1 MGLRF
6 EQFFPPPPALKPGQ
20 KWHVFVSYRS
30 DDRRW
35 VLKLHDALRHLKYEV
50 FVDQF
55 VLNAGGALSS
65 SLDEGIE
72 KSGTAIIIWS
82 KNYKTSNWTEG
93 EYNALQGRRR
103 AEREF
108 GLVVASLDTTP
119 VGGMLSGDIT
129 TDFSNQPDGPCG
141 LTLLRLVLGLL
152 KRPLPEGAVEAATE
166 IDTARKRYMAQIKAA
181 RQNDDPDRL
190 IELAQSA
197 DDAWR
202 DSPILGCAAA
212 EGLIAAERYDAAAAV
227 LTGLRN
233 EFPEALRPRQLEA
246 LSARRQ
252 GNWRRAQEILGAMYV
267 EGFRDAETVGM
278 YGASWWTR
286 YLQSKDSHH
295 LLRSRDLYREAFT
308 LDPKDY
314 YTGINAASKSLF
326 LGEREAARDLALQV
340 DAQLE
345 GKASNYYEL
354 ATLGEARLLEEDY
367 PKAVQYYQAAILTA
381 PGETGNQGTTRDQAR
396 EIMNALQT
404 GAADRAQVEQV
415 FAHLS
420 RRAQVVS

>member
-1 MGLRF
+1 MGLLF
-6 EQFFPPPPALKPGQ
+6 EPFFPQPPALKSGQ

-35 VLKLHDALRHLKYEV
+35 VLKLHDALRHLKYDV

-72 KSGTAIIIWS
+72 KSGAAIIVWS

-103 AEREF
+103 QERDF
-108 GLVVASLDTTP
+108 GLAVATMDTTP
-119 VGGMLSGDIT
+119 LGGLLSGDIA
-129 TDFSNQPDGPCG
+129 TDFTDQPDGPCG
-141 LTLLRLVLGLL
+141 LALLRLVLGLL
-152 KRPLPEGAVEAATE
+152 RQPLPEGAVEAATE
-166 IDTARKRYMAQIKAA
+166 IDTARKRYLTQIKAA

-190 IELAQSA
+190 IELAQLT
-197 DDAWR
+197 DAPWR
-202 DSPILGCAAA
+202 DSPILGGAAA
-212 EGLIAAERYDAAAAV
+212 EGLIAAERYDAAAAL
-227 LTGLRN
+227 LTRLRN

-246 LSARRQ
+246 MSARRR
-252 GNWRRAQEILGAMYV
+252 GDWRRAQEILGAMYV
-267 EGFRDAETVGM
+267 EGYRDAETVGM
-278 YGASWWTR
+278 YAASWWVR
-286 YLQSKDSHH
+286 YRQSKDKHH

-314 YTGINAASKSLF
+314 YTGINAATKSLF
-326 LGEREAARDLALQV
+326 VGEGEVAKAIASQV
-340 DAQLE
+340 DALLT
-345 GKASNYYEL
+345 GKAGNYYEL
-354 ATLGEARLLEEDY
+354 ATLGEARLLEQDY
-367 PKAVQYYQAAILTA
+367 AKARQYYQAAILTA
-381 PGETGNQGTTRDQAR
+381 PGETGNQSTTRDQAS

-404 GAADRAQVEQV
+404 GPADREQIEQV

-420 RRAQVVS
+420 QRAQGV